1 MKKRLAFC
9 LALLMAVS
17 LLAACGGTGTSSQA
31 SSSSSEASSAASSE
45 ASSETSSESSAAG
58 ATVAGTINEGQLI
71 IGLDD
76 QFPPM
81 GFRDD
86 SNNLVGFDIDLATA
100 VCERLG
106 LEAVPTPI
114 DWTTKE
120 LELEGGKV
128 DVLWNGLTIT
138 PERQETMLMSPAYI
152 ANAQVIVVRNDSGI
166 QTLADLAGKTVG
178 LQETSSADEA
188 YSSCSAAGTEAELVK
203 APENISLFSDLKIG
217 RIDAVVIDKVF
228 ADYYIAENGEGML
241 VTLEEQ
247 LADEEY
253 GIAFKKGNQ
262 ELADAVLGALD
273 ELVKDGTAAEI
284 SQKWFGEDRMIF
296 SYGE

>member
-1 MKKRLAFC
+1 MKRFISA
-9 LALLMAVS
+9 LALVLS
-17 LLAACGGTGTSSQA
+17 LTLLAACGGNSAPSSQA
-31 SSSSSEASSAASSE
+31 APSSDAASASTAAPGSSSAEENAA
-45 ASSETSSESSAAG
+45 AD
-58 ATVAGTINEGQLI
+58 IRQLV

-86 SNNLVGFDIDLATA
+86 NNRLVGFDIDLAKA
-100 VCERLG
+100 VCDRLG
-106 LEAVPTPI
+106 IEAVPTPI

-120 LELEGGKV
+120 FELDGGKV

-138 PERQETMLMSPAYI
+138 DARKESMLMSPAYI
-152 ANAQVIVVRNDSGI
+152 ANAQVIVVRSDSGI
-166 QTLADLAGKTVG
+166 TTLADLAGKVVA

-188 YSSCSAAGTEAELVK
+188 YAECAAAGTEAELVK
-203 APENISLFSDLKIG
+203 APENISLFNDLKIG

-228 ADYYIAENGEGML
+228 GDYYIAENGEGLL

-262 ELADAVLGALD
+262 ELADLILSTLD

-284 SQKWFGEDRMIF
+284 SKTWFGEDRIIF
-296 SYGE
+296 QYN

>member
-1 MKKRLAFC
+1 MKRILSALSLVFALA
-9 LALLMAVS
+9 
-17 LLAACGGTGTSSQA
+17 LLAACGGSPAPSSQA
-31 SSSSSEASSAASSE
+31 E
-45 ASSETSSESSAAG
+45 AAG
-58 ATVAGTINEGQLI
+58 TPAGGKLV

-86 SNNLVGFDIDLATA
+86 KNELVGFDIDLAKA
-100 VCERLG
+100 VCDKLG
-106 LEAVPTPI
+106 IEAVPTPI

-120 LELEGGKV
+120 LELENGKV

-138 PERQETMLMSPAYI
+138 DARKEAMLMSPAYV
-152 ANAQVIVVRNDSGI
+152 ANAQIIVVRTDSGI
-166 QTLADLAGKTVG
+166 RTLADLAGRTVA

-188 YSSCSAAGTEAELVK
+188 YAACAAAGTEKELIK
-203 APENISLFSDLKIG
+203 APENISLFNDLKIG

-228 ADYYIAENGEGML
+228 GDYYITENGEGKL
-241 VTLEEQ
+241 TALQEQ

-262 ELADAVLGALD
+262 ALADQVLGALD
-273 ELVKDGTAAEI
+273 ELVKDGTAAKI
-284 SQKWFGEDRMIF
+284 SEKWFGEDRMIF
-296 SYGE
+296 QYNK

>member
-1 MKKRLAFC
+1 M
-9 LALLMAVS
+9 
-17 LLAACGGTGTSSQA
+17 
-31 SSSSSEASSAASSE
+31 
-45 ASSETSSESSAAG
+45 
-58 ATVAGTINEGQLI
+58 AGTINEGQQI

-86 SNNLVGFDIDLATA
+86 SNNLVGFDIDLAVA

-120 LELEGGKV
+120 LELDGGRV

-188 YSSCSAAGTEAELVK
+188 YASCAAAGTEAELIK
-203 APENISLFSDLKIG
+203 APENISLFTDLKIG

-228 ADYYIAENGEGML
+228 ADYYIAENGEGL
-241 VTLEEQ
+241 LTTLEEQ

-273 ELVKDGTAAEI
+273 ELVQDGTAAEI
-284 SQKWFGEDRMIF
+284 SQKWFGEDRLIF

>member
-1 MKKRLAFC
+1 MKKRLVSF
-9 LALLMAVS
+9 LALMLAVS
-17 LLAACGGTGTSSQA
+17 LLAACGGTTSSQA
-31 SSSSSEASSAASSE
+31 SSEAASSE
-45 ASSETSSESSAAG
+45 ASSASSEASSEAESSAAG
-58 ATVAGTINEGQLI
+58 TVAGTINEGQLI

-86 SNNLVGFDIDLATA
+86 SNNLVGFDIDLAVA

-120 LELEGGKV
+120 LELDGGRV

-188 YSSCSAAGTEAELVK
+188 YASCAAAGTEAELIK
-203 APENISLFSDLKIG
+203 APENISLFTDLKIG

-228 ADYYIAENGEGML
+228 ADYYIAENGEGL
-241 VTLEEQ
+241 LTTLEEQ

-273 ELVKDGTAAEI
+273 ELVQDGTAAEI
-284 SQKWFGEDRMIF
+284 SQKWFGEDRLIF

>member
-1 MKKRLAFC
+1 MKRFLSAI
-9 LALLMAVS
+9 ALVLGLS
-17 LLAACGGTGTSSQA
+17 LLAACGGSSAPSSQA
-31 SSSSSEASSAASSE
+31 TPA
-45 ASSETSSESSAAG
+45 
-58 ATVAGTINEGQLI
+58 VPQKLI

-86 SNNLVGFDIDLATA
+86 QNQLVGFDIDLAKA
-100 VCERLG
+100 VCDKLG
-106 LEAVPTPI
+106 IEAVPTPI

-120 LELEGGKV
+120 LELENGKV

-138 PERQETMLMSPAYI
+138 DARKEAMLMSPAYV
-152 ANAQVIVVRNDSGI
+152 ANAQVIVVRADSGI
-166 QTLADLAGKTVG
+166 QTLADLAGKTVA

-188 YSSCSAAGTEAELVK
+188 YAACSAAGTEKELIK
-203 APENISLFSDLKIG
+203 APENISLFNDLKIG

-228 ADYYIAENGEGML
+228 GDYYIAENGEGKL
-241 VTLEEQ
+241 TTLAEQ

-262 ELADAVLGALD
+262 QLADQILGALD
-273 ELVKDGTAAEI
+273 ELVKDGTAAKI

-296 SYGE
+296 RYTK

>member
-1 MKKRLAFC
+1 MKRIISAVALV
-9 LALLMAVS
+9 LALA
-17 LLAACGGTGTSSQA
+17 LLAACGGNAAPASQA
-31 SSSSSEASSAASSE
+31 APGSAAPV
-45 ASSETSSESSAAG
+45 ASGSAPDA
-58 ATVAGTINEGQLI
+58 AAQKLV

-86 SNNLVGFDIDLATA
+86 NNELVGFDIDLAKA
-100 VCERLG
+100 VCDKLG
-106 LEAVPTPI
+106 IEAVPTPI

-120 LELEGGKV
+120 LELDGGKV

-138 PERQETMLMSPAYI
+138 DARKETMLMSPAYI
-152 ANAQVIVVRNDSGI
+152 ANAQIIVVRNDSGI
-166 QTLADLAGKTVG
+166 RTLADLAGKTVA

-188 YSSCSAAGTEAELVK
+188 YAACAAAGTEKELVK
-203 APENISLFSDLKIG
+203 APENISLFNDLKIG

-228 ADYYIAENGEGML
+228 GDYYITENGEGKL
-241 VTLEEQ
+241 AALEEQ

-262 ELADAVLGALD
+262 ELADRVLGALD
-273 ELVKDGTAAEI
+273 ELVKDGTAAKI
-284 SQKWFGEDRMIF
+284 SRKWFGEDRIIF
-296 SYGE
+296 QYQ